1 MSETAR
7 FEDHEA
13 SRPWF
18 RQPWFWF
25 LVLFPA
31 ASITYCIVA
40 ITLSMT
46 THTSMVV
53 DDYSKEGLAI
63 NQSLARDA
71 KAAELGLEARIQ
83 QTGRNLEVTLA
94 SSDEGTGV
102 APEYLILQLFHPTM
116 GEQDRIIQLSPT
128 GEGHYRGQIAGNI
141 DGRWYLDVSGPSSDW
156 RIKGEGHFPADSAIV
171 MRPNDPE
178 RG

>member
-1 MSETAR
+1 M
-7 FEDHEA
+7 
-13 SRPWF
+13 
-18 RQPWFWF
+18 
-25 LVLFPA
+25 
-31 ASITYCIVA
+31 
-40 ITLSMT
+40 
-46 THTSMVV
+46 
-53 DDYSKEGLAI
+53 
-63 NQSLARDA
+63 
-71 KAAELGLEARIQ
+71 
-83 QTGRNLEVTLA
+83 
-94 SSDEGTGV
+94 

>member
-7 FEDHEA
+7 FEDHES

-94 SSDEGTGV
+94 SSDKGTGV